1 MCKTNT
7 GPLGRIC
14 IPCPSNCLTC
24 ANDKCLRCDK
34 DYRIDPTGKCQI
46 DCFNAIPGCSECS
59 NLKTCSKCADGFVL
73 NGNFQCDPICFPHQ
87 YINKTI
93 DRFACVNCHESCET
107 CDS

>member
-1 MCKTNT
+1 MLGISSGIKYEDFAKQYPVQGNCVKMCKTNT

-34 DYRIDPTGKCQI
+34 DYRIDPSGKCTI

-59 NLKTCSKCADGFVL
+59 NLKTCSKCVDGFVL
-73 NGNFQCDPICFPHQ
+73 NGNF
-87 YINKTI
+87 
-93 DRFACVNCHESCET
+93 
-107 CDS
+107 